1 MGPPPPLGG
10 SSQSCSDQVVSSSKK
25 ENCTLTVADGSAS
38 ALQSKPEFVVTDGV
52 ARISIPDELIA
63 DALPLW
69 KNFVIGHF
77 MGDVPHVGSIHA
89 TVNRIWT
96 ILEKTSKIDVQV
108 INKTSVLFRIV
119 NPKIRERVL
128 KRKYWHIADIP
139 LVVSEWNPEASQAP
153 PDLSAMPM
161 WVDLRGVPGNLFSHQ
176 GLELLSSTVGKFVKL
191 HPNTERCIRL
201 DVARVLVEVNLQAP
215 LTETISFANEKGEEI
230 LVPVSYPWLP
240 PKCKL
245 CSHWG
250 HKEKDCTAFDKIQ
263 IVSAT
268 QPTGPKKVQG
278 DEVVDSATVKELA
291 QSLLQDL
298 ALTPTLHLPP
308 IVAGDKVDTPTQN
321 QSALPQ
327 ENQLTLVKSKNR
339 SSSPVLKGKGVEPPT
354 IPASL
359 TGFRVLQNEGDD
371 ENGGDS
377 ELLNQN
383 LMLSPKI
390 RVTEAQTTVNGIAGD
405 KEDGEIDETE
415 EDTNASLDQVRTG
428 KGEKQESA
436 SSLADQTMDKVP
448 KINMGRSR
456 SRSRGPPKP
465 ITQRK
470 EVRVKGSKNTS
481 SRK

>member
-10 SSQSCSDQVVSSSKK
+10 SSQSPFSQSCSDQVVSSSKK

-108 INKTSVLFRIV
+108 INKTSVMFRIV
-119 NPKIRERVL
+119 NPMIRERVL

-139 LVVSEWNPEASQAP
+139 LVVN
-153 PDLSAMPM
+153 
-161 WVDLRGVPGNLFSHQ
+161 Q

-250 HKEKDCTAFDKIQ
+250 HKEKDCTASDKIQ

-278 DEVVDSATVKELA
+278 DGVVDSATVKELA

-327 ENQLTLVKSKNR
+327 ENQWTLVKSKNR

-377 ELLNQN
+377 ELLN
-383 LMLSPKI
+383 
-390 RVTEAQTTVNGIAGD
+390 
-405 KEDGEIDETE
+405 
-415 EDTNASLDQVRTG
+415 
-428 KGEKQESA
+428 
-436 SSLADQTMDKVP
+436 
-448 KINMGRSR
+448 
-456 SRSRGPPKP
+456 
-465 ITQRK
+465 
-470 EVRVKGSKNTS
+470 
-481 SRK
+481 